1 MNHVMSREQ
10 FKHESDPLMK
20 IVEDRFVGIFA
31 GDIVGN
37 LRGATNDLRES
48 NDAQHRNEQY
58 ASDNFI
64 QTATAGECL
73 HIIKRLIERVS
84 DITGLAPELED
95 AACSLEKHIA
105 WEASRG

>member
-1 MNHVMSREQ
+1 MNKDGSMMRAVDNHFM
-10 FKHESDPLMK
+10 D
-20 IVEDRFVGIFA
+20 IFG
-31 GDIVGN
+31 GDAVKNIQD
-37 LRGATNDLRES
+37 ATDDLRES